1 MRFPSPYRLFAIF
14 FAVIAFFCFSDLQA
28 QKNKKEKKTTIPE
41 SKLREAEF
49 YFTEGEKFFILEDYA
64 KAMVLFQKSLEI
76 NPDNATVY
84 FKMAEILL
92 RGNELDN
99 ALESVLKALDLDAN
113 NKYFYLL
120 AADIYSRKANFK
132 EASEMYEEMLGKI
145 EGTEKYLF
153 DLASL
158 YLYQNRLDDA
168 LSTYQRIEQ
177 LFGVS
182 ESVAFQKQKIFLKM
196 NRLNDAV
203 MEGEK
208 LIKAFP
214 TDEAYPIAL
223 ARLLISNDK
232 VKDALPYLEN
242 YLDNEHESGQARL
255 LLAETYQKLGDQEN
269 FKKNIISAFENPEVD
284 PEKKVQILAENRNN
298 TENEELIAFST
309 MLGEKLV
316 KAHPEY
322 SRAYAVYGDLLYSQ
336 KKIDGAKKA
345 FLKAKNLG
353 ETGYA
358 IWNNLVQLYFQQ
370 SKWDSVILLS
380 EEALEIHPN
389 QGAFFYFN
397 GAANLQTRNY
407 EEAVF
412 ALEQGK
418 KLSGSDKR
426 LESAFNGLLGDAYNG
441 ARQYQQS
448 DEAYEAALAHDPTN
462 FPVLNNYSY
471 YLALRKENLDKA
483 EKMSTRLIKNNPE
496 NPTYLDTH
504 AWVLYM
510 QKKYKEAKKIMEK
523 AIALSEDSGNDNA
536 TYYEHYGDILYRLG
550 EVDQAVKQWEK
561 ARSLNDKLD
570 LIDKKI
576 ADRKLYE

>member
-1 MRFPSPYRLFAIF
+1 MRYPSPYRLLTIIFAVLAIF
-14 FAVIAFFCFSDLQA
+14 WSSDLQA
-28 QKNKKEKKTTIPE
+28 QKNKKTKKEAIPE

-99 ALESVLKALDLDAN
+99 ALESVLKALSLNAN

-120 AADIYSRKANFK
+120 AADIYTRKANFK
-132 EASEMYEEMLGKI
+132 EASETYEEMLGKI

-158 YLYQNRLDDA
+158 YLYQNRMDDA

-182 ESVAFQKQKIFLKM
+182 ENVAFQKQKIFLKM

-214 TDEAYPIAL
+214 TDETYPIAL

-269 FKKNIISAFENPEVD
+269 FKKNIIAAFENPEVD
-284 PEKKVQILAENRNN
+284 PEKKVRILAENRNDL
-298 TENEELIAFST
+298 ENQELIALSSE
-309 MLGEKLV
+309 LGEKLINT
-316 KAHPEY
+316 HPDY
-322 SRAYAVYGDLLYSQ
+322 SRAYAVYGDLLYNQ
-336 KKIDGAKKA
+336 KKFEEAKKA
-345 FLKAKNLG
+345 FLKAKELG

-358 IWNNLVQLYFQQ
+358 IWNNLVQLYFKQN
-370 SKWDSVILLS
+370 KMDSVILLS
-380 EEALEIHPN
+380 EEALEFHPN

-397 GAANLQTRNY
+397 GIAHLQVRNY
-407 EEAVF
+407 EEAVA

-418 KLSGSDKR
+418 KLSVGDKK

-441 ARQYQQS
+441 TRQYPQS
-448 DEAYEAALAHDPTN
+448 DAAYEAALAYDPSN

-471 YLALRKENLDKA
+471 YLALRKENLEKA
-483 EKMSTRLIKNNPE
+483 EKMSARLIKNNPD

-510 QKKYKEAKKIMEK
+510 QKKYKEARKVMEK
-523 AIALSEDSGNDNA
+523 AIALSQDSGEDNA
-536 TYYEHYGDILYRLG
+536 THYEHYGDILYRLG
-550 EVDQAVKQWEK
+550 EIDEAVRQWEK
-561 ARSLNDKLD
+561 AKSFNAQLE